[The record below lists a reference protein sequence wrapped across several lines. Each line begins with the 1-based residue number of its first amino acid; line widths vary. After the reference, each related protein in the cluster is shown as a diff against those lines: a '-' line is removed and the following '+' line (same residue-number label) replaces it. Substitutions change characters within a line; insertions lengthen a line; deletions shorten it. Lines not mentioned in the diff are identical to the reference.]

1 MIKLHLIVALC
12 LLFLHSFSPV
22 HAIEPGTLTP
32 RKPDYQLPL
41 IPQWKKDKTNPKDL
55 DIKTP
60 KEKILQQTDGVQFIL
75 KAIQFDGNKNL
86 SDKTLQAVIQPFI
99 NKTTSRMDLEHIRQQ
114 LIQYYRQAGYLYP
127 SVILP
132 SQHIS
137 QGLVRYQINEG
148 HLTEINIKG
157 AGRLNNDYI
166 SNRIKV
172 DSNQPLKQSTLLE
185 HFQLLLTD
193 PLIERVNG
201 ALKPGSHPGDTIL
214 DLDITRAQP
223 YDLYLGMDNY
233 TPPSVG
239 SYTGHLSGTV
249 RNLTGQG
256 DFLQI
261 DLNGSEGMQSIN
273 SFFSLPF
280 TRYGSRLNIG
290 IQASQSTVI
299 ENALEQLKIKN
310 EFIDVNVGINQPIL
324 RSLNRIF
331 NLELQYDFKQTKT
344 SLFDASPFPLVEGVE
359 LNGKA
364 TVSTIRF
371 IQNFLDRNHQHVL
384 SMRSS
389 FNVGFDAFSATI
401 NPSPLPDGRYFSW
414 QGQLRYIH
422 KLDERGTELF
432 FRTDLQFASES
443 LLPLER
449 FALGG
454 KHTIRGYRQYEIVR
468 DEGYAL
474 SIELRYPLWLQKTKK
489 GHQLR
494 IIPFFDFGQAWNKHQ
509 DTNTLYSAGAG
520 LKWQWQQ
527 LSAEFYWA
535 KALKSPTKVT
545 QEHDAQ
551 DNGIHFQIQLQLL

>member
-1 MIKLHLIVALC
+1 MLKHSSIVAL
-12 LLFLHSFSPV
+12 LLLHSFNSAQ
-22 HAIEPGTLTP
+22 AIEPGSLTP

-41 IPQWKKDKTNPKDL
+41 LPEWQKDKSNPKDL

-60 KEKILQQTDGVQFIL
+60 KEKTLQQVAGAQFIL
-75 KAIQFDGNKNL
+75 KAIQFDGNKSL
-86 SDKTLQAVIQPFI
+86 TDKQLQTVIQPFI
-99 NKTTSRMDLEHIRQQ
+99 NQATSRMGLEHIRQQ
-114 LIQYYRQAGYLYP
+114 LIQYYRKAGYLYP

-137 QGLVRYQINEG
+137 QGLVRYQIDEG
-148 HLTEINIKG
+148 RLTEINIKG

-166 SNRIKV
+166 SKQIKL

-201 ALKPGSHPGDTIL
+201 ALKPGAHPGDTIL

-261 DLNGSEGMQSIN
+261 GLNGSKGMQSIN

-280 TRYGSRLNIG
+280 SRYSSRFNIG
-290 IQASQSTVI
+290 IQASQSKVVD
-299 ENALEQLKIKN
+299 NALDQLKIKN
-310 EFIDVNVGINQPIL
+310 EFLDVNVGINQPIL

-331 NLELQYDFKQTKT
+331 NLELQYDFRQTKT
-344 SLFDASPFPLVEGVE
+344 AIYNTPFGISSGVE
-359 LNGKA
+359 TNGKA
-364 TVSTIRF
+364 TVSALRF
-371 IQNFLDRNHQHVL
+371 IQNFLNRNHQHVF

-389 FNVGFDAFSATI
+389 FNIGFDAFDATI
-401 NPSPLPDGRYFSW
+401 HPSPIPDGRFFSW
-414 QGQLRYIH
+414 QGQLRYLL

-432 FRTDLQFASES
+432 FRTDLQVASES

-454 KHTIRGYRQYEIVR
+454 KHTIRGYREYQIVR

-474 SIELRYPLWLQKTKK
+474 SVELRYPLWQQKEKK
-489 GHQLR
+489 GHQLH
-494 IIPFFDFGQAWNKHQ
+494 IIPFFDFGQAWNKHE
-509 DTNTLYSAGAG
+509 NNETLYSAGAG
-520 LKWQWQQ
+520 FKWQWQQ

-535 KALKSPTKVT
+535 KALKTLT
-545 QEHDAQ
+545 NIAQEHDAQ
-551 DNGIHFQIQLQLL
+551 DSGIHFQIQLQLL